1 MAEHESHKPA
11 GEKAYWLDDRRN
23 VDKVVYTLYGICALL
38 MASDVFISRHGEF
51 EIEHLF
57 GFYGFYGFFGSVGL
71 VLTAKQLRRIL
82 MRPEDYYD
90 R

>member
-1 MAEHESHKPA
+1 MVHHTPEDK
-11 GEKAYWLDDRRN
+11 KIRWLDHPRN
-23 VDKVVYTLYGICALL
+23 ADKIVWTLYGVCALL
-38 MASDVFISRHGEF
+38 MASDLFIRRHGEF

-71 VLTAKQLRRIL
+71 VLAAKQLRKIL

>member
-1 MAEHESHKPA
+1 MANHTPA
-11 GEKAYWLDDRRN
+11 PEKTWWLDNPRN
-23 VDKVVYTLYGICALL
+23 VDKVVWTLYGVCALL
-38 MASDVFISRHGEF
+38 MASDVLIHRHGEF

-57 GFYGFYGFFGSVGL
+57 GFYGFFGFLGSVGL

-82 MRPEDYYD
+82 MRREDYYD